1 MPAKASKRKSQPSS
15 DMTRM
20 MSSLPPAIQQQLM
33 DLTTTMHNV
42 HRDCEHQTVAAET
55 AARDIQILRRDL
67 EDAVE
72 QRVAAEGAATNA
84 KATVARLE
92 QELATARTLRADKE
106 KAERAVRNALQIFND
121 QVTLVPMKCPI
132 PVSNGRLLDMESV
145 IESFMRGSA
154 TQRIFFDGTLN
165 SKFEDGVS
173 GEAVTVMG
181 AEVIRLV
188 HDIAKTLGLK
198 IEMPYWFEYTEEP
211 REQEGYITWKK
222 YEIDDQLRILL
233 QLLLMHRERETVQID
248 ALATKTVTV
257 AKKHHITFTRTSK
270 EVVIHHRNPAI
281 ANDVDITETQHTINY
296 TLCVINA
303 GGRGAQHDIHY
314 SYRVPLDLDGFT
326 LAGDDDDPYDL

>member
-1 MPAKASKRKSQPSS
+1 MPSKASKRKSQPSN
-15 DMTRM
+15 DMARM
-20 MSSLPPAIQQQLM
+20 MGSLPPAVQQQLM
-33 DLTTTMHNV
+33 DLATTMHNV
-42 HRDCEHQTVAAET
+42 HRDCDEQTTNAET
-55 AARDIQILRRDL
+55 AARDMQLLRRDL

-72 QRVAAEGAATNA
+72 QRVAAEAAATNA
-84 KATVARLE
+84 KATVTRLE

-106 KAERAVRNALQIFND
+106 KAERALRNALQIFND
-121 QVTLVPMKCPI
+121 QVTLVAMKCPI

-165 SKFEDGVS
+165 SKFEDGVN

-233 QLLLMHRERETVQID
+233 QVLLMHREREAVQID
-248 ALATKTVTV
+248 AMATKTVTV
-257 AKKHHITFTRTSK
+257 AKKHHITFKRTSQ

-281 ANDVDITETQHTINY
+281 ANDQDITETQYIINY

-303 GGRGAQHDIHY
+303 EGRGLQHDINY

-326 LAGDDDDPYDL
+326 FAGDNDDPFDL